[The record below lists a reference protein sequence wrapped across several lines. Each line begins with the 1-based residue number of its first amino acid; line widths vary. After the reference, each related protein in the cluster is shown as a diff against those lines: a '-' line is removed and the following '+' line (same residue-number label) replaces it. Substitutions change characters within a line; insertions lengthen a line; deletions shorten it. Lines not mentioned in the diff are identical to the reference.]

1 MTTREM
7 LERIDELEEELE
19 EIRDR
24 IDAVL
29 NSGDHSDDSD
39 SE

>member
-1 MTTREM
+1 MENREL
-7 LERIDELEEELE
+7 LERIVELEVELE

-29 NSGDHSDDSD
+29 NSGDDSEDSD